1 MSLAS
6 SRSALCTWTVSVLKR
21 NLLRHVRERR
31 LLQRTRLFLSWKR
44 IYSYTSLRA
53 GSSLHKSIFFKCSDE
68 CVSVWVSVRE
78 WYAIVCL
85 LLFSIQAASSHFSVL
100 SSHSFQQF
108 ILSLRHQQRPARA
121 SSVTDS
127 WMVVLTWASGILRKQ
142 GNPPYIRAS
151 LCLWMTVS
159 GAGGIL
165 AAWACREY
173 EERTLL
179 RLWWQTVRQGVEI
192 WRHHL

>member
-1 MSLAS
+1 MRFAPEQSACWRETFYVTSGRGVCFKGRVYFCHGRGFTHTL
-6 SRSALCTWTVSVLKR
+6 RSGQEAR
-21 NLLRHVRERR
+21 YINLF
-31 LLQRTRLFLSWKR
+31 FL
-44 IYSYTSLRA
+44 
-53 GSSLHKSIFFKCSDE
+53 KCSDE

-108 ILSLRHQQRPARA
+108 ILSLRHQQRPVRA

-179 RLWWQTVRQGVEI
+179 RLWWQGVEI
-192 WRHHL
+192 WRNHL